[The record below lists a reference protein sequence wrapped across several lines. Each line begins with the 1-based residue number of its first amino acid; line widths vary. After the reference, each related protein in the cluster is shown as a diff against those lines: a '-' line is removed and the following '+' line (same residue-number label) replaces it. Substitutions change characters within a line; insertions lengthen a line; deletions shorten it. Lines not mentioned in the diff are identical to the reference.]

1 HIKSALQTLLG
12 TPVVQKMLDRKL
24 MARRRM
30 QCMQRCALG
39 NGGTQKPSKDM
50 LRPCDVVVTRLHEVA
65 LETVPQF
72 YGPARRELTCIA
84 FALFEGRAGGK
95 ISQKNVIFHP
105 MDSGALCPRQN
116 FEHAFTHDL
125 VFSDL
130 ANTAEANRSPGVKI
144 ILLGVWRQCR
154 QIPGTWLDKAAKLA
168 PALTVKHERWQHVA
182 THGETRGWQR
192 HFPKRKQ

>member
-1 HIKSALQTLLG
+1 MRRSQICGEAWNHYMRHIKSALQTLLG

-24 MARRRM
+24 MGTTDKAEA
-30 QCMQRCALG
+30 CPAP
-39 NGGTQKPSKDM
+39 GG
-50 LRPCDVVVTRLHEVA
+50 
-65 LETVPQF
+65 
-72 YGPARRELTCIA
+72 
-84 FALFEGRAGGK
+84 AGGK

-105 MDSGALCPRQN
+105 MDSGPRQN

-192 HFPKRKQ
+192 HFRKRKQ